1 MSEPRDL
8 TPEDTK
14 RTWRLGQEP
23 RDAVPPVEDAVPP
36 AYAPPADERPEPGAD
51 YSATVLAEH
60 WAPAAAAPTLREPVP
75 AAPARPATRS
85 EPSLTLPD
93 RVDGEVMRFGPG
105 VTPAA
110 AARAASVAAEVW
122 HGTLRPPAVPGTQ
135 AASRRRG
142 PRRYVLAGAVLLA
155 VLAYLAWQ
163 RFGPVLAVR
172 EVTVAAVPSAP
183 SCDTRVDV
191 IATVRTNGRAG
202 TLTYRWLRNDGTS
215 SGPLYE
221 KVPGGRDTTRLHLL
235 WTFHGHGSY
244 DARAELR
251 VSAPGSRSAVTAFTY
266 TCA

>member
-23 RDAVPPVEDAVPP
+23 QDAVPPVQDAAV
-36 AYAPPADERPEPGAD
+36 PPADERPEPAPD

-60 WAPAAAAPTLREPVP
+60 WAPAATTPGT
-75 AAPARPATRS
+75 PATRT
-85 EPSLTLPD
+85 EPSVTLPD

-110 AARAASVAAEVW
+110 AARANVAAQVW
-122 HGTLRPPAVPGTQ
+122 HGTLSPPAVPGP
-135 AASRRRG
+135 AAARRRRG
-142 PRRYVLAGAVLLA
+142 PRRYLLAGAVLLA

-163 RFGPVLAVR
+163 RFGPGLAVR

-191 IATVRTNGRAG
+191 VATVRTNGRAG
-202 TLTYRWLRNDGTS
+202 TITYRWLRNDGTS
-215 SGPLYE
+215 SNTLYE
-221 KVPGGRDTTRLHLL
+221 KVPRGRATTRLHLL
-235 WTFHGHGSY
+235 WTFHGHGTY

-251 VSAPGSRSAVTAFTY
+251 VSAPGSRSATAAFTY
-266 TCA
+266 TCT